1 MDDYVQLGRSGLY
14 VTRLCLGTM
23 TFGIQ
28 ADERESFAI
37 MDKAFDAG
45 VRFFDTA
52 DAYPLGSTLSQ
63 KGLTEDII
71 GRWLPGRRHEVVL
84 ATKVFGPTGPTPND
98 RGLSRRHILD
108 AVEASLR
115 RLHTDYIDL
124 YQAHHFDPKTPLDE
138 VLEAF
143 DTVVRQ
149 GKVRYVGVS
158 NWRSWQVAL
167 ALERARC
174 RSWAP
179 FVSVQMR
186 YNLLFR
192 MVEEDI
198 LPLCRDQGLGLLAYN
213 PLAGGLLT
221 GRHRPDRPDEGL
233 TRFSLPNAGPMYR
246 ERYWTAANFAAVDR
260 YLAFCR
266 ERNLDPVAAAI
277 AWVMRQ
283 DPLVVPILGVSKA
296 SQLDSALAAPAV
308 AFTDEDLAVLDQ
320 LWWSLPRRLE
330 LR

>member
-1 MDDYVQLGRSGLY
+1 MQDYVPLGRSGLY

-45 VRFFDTA
+45 IRFFDTA
-52 DAYPLGSTLSQ
+52 DVYPLGSTLSQ
-63 KGLTEDII
+63 TGLTEEII
-71 GRWLPGRRHEVVL
+71 GRWLPGRRQEVVL

-108 AVEASLR
+108 AVDASLR
-115 RLHTDYIDL
+115 RLNTDYLDL

-158 NWRSWQVAL
+158 NWRSWQVAM

-174 RSWAP
+174 RGLAP
-179 FVSVQMR
+179 VVAVQMR

-221 GRHRPDRPDEGL
+221 GRHRPDRPEAGL
-233 TRFSLPNAGPMYR
+233 TRFSLPNAGPMYQ

-266 ERNLDPVAAAI
+266 ERDLDPVAAAI
-277 AWVMRQ
+277 AWVMHQ
-283 DPLVVPILGVSKA
+283 DPLVIPILGASKA
-296 SQLDSALAAPAV
+296 AQLDSALIAPTV
-308 AFTDEDLAVLDQ
+308 RFTDEDLAILDQ